1 MKKILCL
8 LVLCCACAASAKE
21 LPVSKEGQ
29 EEAALYMDF
38 MRAVRAELLEDPK
51 ACGYYQDALAR
62 APQSKYLRRIL
73 TLCAVSEG
81 DMAQADRYASY
92 IEDGENDG
100 EDLAVYAFYKWRKGE
115 LGPAQTY
122 YEQAL
127 EKAPDDM
134 RILYQYV
141 LLLVYIDPDRAAEK
155 LQEHKA
161 NYPSISQAIDYE
173 IGNIYRRKGQ
183 PLKALEYYNSATQ
196 ADPEYAEP
204 YLARAE
210 MYEKAAQYFLMLHEL
225 EALEKTGYESAPMYS
240 RMGSVYVIVKDDAR
254 ARAYFQ
260 KAKKL
265 DNGDVPAGYFLALY
279 AEQDGDYAAAARYLR
294 ETADFNEDAGKWV
307 QMAFYEQ
314 RAGDMAR
321 ALDTLKEAYER
332 FDKNVEIG
340 YFYALALQDDGQ
352 YRRAARILK
361 GVLHTNPDY
370 EQARLAYAF
379 ALESLH
385 KYKDMEEQL
394 RLVLEQNPN
403 NAAAYNLLGYSLAE
417 RNKRL
422 DEAERLVSRALSL
435 SPGDRAFADS
445 LAWVYYRKGEYQ
457 KALDLLEGLD
467 KDFIEANADVA
478 YHLGA
483 VYAALGQPQQ
493 ALPYL
498 QQAAPEVKE
507 AQKLLKRLSK
517 EQR

>member
-1 MKKILCL
+1 MKTILCL
-8 LVLCCACAASAKE
+8 LLVCCACTGVAKD
-21 LPVSKEGQ
+21 LPLSREGR

-38 MRAVRAELLEDPK
+38 MRAAQAELREDSK
-51 ACGYYQDALAR
+51 ACDYYRKTLAR

-73 TLCAVSEG
+73 TVCAVAEG
-81 DMAQADRYASY
+81 DMAAADGYSSY
-92 IEDGENDG
+92 IEDGENDA
-100 EDLAVYAFYKWRKGE
+100 EDLAVYAFYSWRKGE
-115 LGPAQTY
+115 LARAQQY

-127 EKAPDDM
+127 EKSPDDL
-134 RILYQYV
+134 RVLYQYV
-141 LLLVYIDPDRAAEK
+141 LLLTYIDPDRAAEK

-161 NYPSISQAIDYE
+161 NYPSIAHAIDYE

-196 ADPEYAEP
+196 TDPEYAEP

-210 MYEKAAQYFLMLHEL
+210 MYEKASQYFLMLHEL
-225 EALEKTGYESAPMYS
+225 EQLEKTGYESAAMYS
-240 RMGSVYVIVKDDAR
+240 RMASVYVIVKDDAR
-254 ARAYFQ
+254 ARAYFL
-260 KAKKL
+260 KAKAL
-265 DNGDVPAGYFLALY
+265 DSGDIPAGYFLALY

-294 ETADFNEDAGKWV
+294 ETEDFNEDAGKWV
-307 QMAFYEQ
+307 QTAFYEQ
-314 RAGDMAR
+314 QSGDMPR
-321 ALDTLKEAYER
+321 ALDTLKEAYKR
-332 FDKNVEIG
+332 FDKNVEVG

-352 YRRAARILK
+352 YRRAVRVLK
-361 GVLHTNPDY
+361 GILNTNPDY

-394 RLVLEQNPN
+394 RLVLEQNAD
-403 NAAAYNLLGYSLAE
+403 NAAAYNLLGYSLAQ
-417 RNKRL
+417 RNERL
-422 DEAERLVSRALSL
+422 DEAEQLVTRALSL

-467 KDFIEANADVA
+467 NEFINANADVS

-483 VYAALGQPQQ
+483 VYAALGMTQQ

-498 QQAAPEVKE
+498 QQAAPGIKD
-507 AQKLLKRLSK
+507 AAKLLKCLSK
-517 EQR
+517 TK